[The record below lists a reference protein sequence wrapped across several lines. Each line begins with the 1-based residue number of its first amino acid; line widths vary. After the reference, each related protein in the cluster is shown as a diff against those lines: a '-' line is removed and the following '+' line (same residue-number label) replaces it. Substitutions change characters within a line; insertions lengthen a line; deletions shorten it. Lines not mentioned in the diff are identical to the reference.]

1 MSDPELLIV
10 LTAAACAAVLCV
22 LWLRQVVLLAPVKDA
37 RWRDKPPLLW
47 RAGGPLVRG
56 MAASIEPLL
65 PARVS
70 RQSSALLR
78 QAGLDAAITP
88 GELIAGQMIAA
99 MVLAVAVWW
108 VIPDGLIDADPIR
121 SANTFGYSS
130 GNASGNSWSMPA
142 VLLAASLGAF
152 WPLAWIREHRAKRLR
167 EISRALPF
175 YLDIVTL
182 SVESGTNLTGALS
195 HAVAKGPAGPLQAEL
210 ERVLSDIRA
219 GRTRAEAL
227 RALAERIDLP
237 AIASWVA
244 ALVSAERQ
252 GSSLGPILR
261 AQAEQRRQE
270 RFQLAEKLAMRAPV
284 KMLFPLLVFIF
295 PCTFVLLLFPVAVR
309 LLEEGLLR

>member
-1 MSDPELLIV
+1 MSDPDLLMV
-10 LTAAACAAVLCV
+10 LVAFACAAVLCV
-22 LWLRQVVLLAPVKDA
+22 LWLRQVVLHAPVKDA
-37 RWRDKPPLLW
+37 RWREKPPLLW
-47 RAGGPLVRG
+47 RASGPLVRG

-65 PARVS
+65 PARVT
-70 RQSSALLR
+70 RQSTALLR

-99 MVLAVAVWW
+99 IALAVSVWL
-108 VIPDGLIDADPIR
+108 VIPDVPLGAD
-121 SANTFGYSS
+121 SS
-130 GNASGNSWSMPA
+130 GSGNISENPWLTPA
-142 VLLAASLGAF
+142 ALLAASLGAF

-167 EISRALPF
+167 DISRSLPF

-210 ERVLSDIRA
+210 ERVLSDVRA

-252 GSSLGPILR
+252 GSSLGPTLR

>member
-22 LWLRQVVLLAPVKDA
+22 LWLRQVVLHAPVKDA

-47 RAGGPLVRG
+47 RASGPLVRG

-65 PARVS
+65 PARVT
-70 RQSSALLR
+70 RQSTALLR

-99 MVLAVAVWW
+99 IALAVSVWL
-108 VIPDGLIDADPIR
+108 VIPDVPLGADP
-121 SANTFGYSS
+121 SGS
-130 GNASGNSWSMPA
+130 GNTSENPWLTPA
-142 VLLAASLGAF
+142 ALLAASLGAF

-167 EISRALPF
+167 DISRSLPF

-210 ERVLSDIRA
+210 ERVLSDVRA
-219 GRTRAEAL
+219 GRTRSEAL

-252 GSSLGPILR
+252 GSSLGPTLR

>member
-1 MSDPELLIV
+1 
-10 LTAAACAAVLCV
+10 
-22 LWLRQVVLLAPVKDA
+22 
-37 RWRDKPPLLW
+37 
-47 RAGGPLVRG
+47 

-65 PARVS
+65 SARVT
-70 RQSSALLR
+70 RQSTALLR

-99 MVLAVAVWW
+99 IALAVSVWL
-108 VIPDGLIDADPIR
+108 VIPDAPLGAD
-121 SANTFGYSS
+121 SS
-130 GNASGNSWSMPA
+130 GSGNTSENPWLTPA
-142 VLLAASLGAF
+142 ALLAASLGAF

-167 EISRALPF
+167 DISRSLPF

-210 ERVLSDIRA
+210 ERVLSDVRA

>member
-10 LTAAACAAVLCV
+10 LVAFACAAVLCV
-22 LWLRQVVLLAPVKDA
+22 LWLRQVVLHAPVKDA

-47 RAGGPLVRG
+47 RASGPLVRG
-56 MAASIEPLL
+56 MGASIEPMM
-65 PARVS
+65 PARLS
-70 RQSSALLR
+70 RRSTTLLR

-88 GELIAGQMIAA
+88 GELIAGQMLAA
-99 MVLAVAVWW
+99 IVLAALAWW
-108 VIPDGLIDADPIR
+108 VIPDAPIDADPSR
-121 SANTFGYSS
+121 S
-130 GNASGNSWSMPA
+130 GNTSDNPWSMPA

-152 WPLAWIREHRAKRLR
+152 WPLTWIREHRAKRLR
-167 EISRALPF
+167 RISRALPF

-210 ERVLSDIRA
+210 ERVLSDVRA

-227 RALAERIDLP
+227 RSLADRIDLP

>member
-1 MSDPELLIV
+1 MSDPDILMV
-10 LTAAACAAVLCV
+10 LVAFACAAVLCV
-22 LWLRQVVLLAPVKDA
+22 LWLRQVVLHAPVKDA

-47 RAGGPLVRG
+47 RASGPLVRG

-65 PARVS
+65 SARVT
-70 RQSSALLR
+70 RQSTALLR

-99 MVLAVAVWW
+99 IALAVSVWL
-108 VIPDGLIDADPIR
+108 VIPDVPLGAD
-121 SANTFGYSS
+121 SS
-130 GNASGNSWSMPA
+130 GSGNISENPWLTPA
-142 VLLAASLGAF
+142 ALLAASLGAF

-167 EISRALPF
+167 HISRSLPF

-210 ERVLSDIRA
+210 ERVLSDVRA
-219 GRTRAEAL
+219 GRTRSEAL

-252 GSSLGPILR
+252 GSSLGPTLR

>member
-1 MSDPELLIV
+1 MSDPDLLMV
-10 LTAAACAAVLCV
+10 LVAFACAAVLCV
-22 LWLRQVVLLAPVKDA
+22 LWLRQVVLHAPVKDA
-37 RWRDKPPLLW
+37 RWREKPPLLW
-47 RAGGPLVRG
+47 RASGPLVRG

-65 PARVS
+65 PARVT
-70 RQSSALLR
+70 RQSTALLR

-99 MVLAVAVWW
+99 IALAVSVWL
-108 VIPDGLIDADPIR
+108 VIPDVPLGAD
-121 SANTFGYSS
+121 SS
-130 GNASGNSWSMPA
+130 GSGNISENPWLTPA
-142 VLLAASLGAF
+142 ALLAASLGAF

-167 EISRALPF
+167 DISRSLPF

-210 ERVLSDIRA
+210 ERVLSDVRA
-219 GRTRAEAL
+219 GRTRSEAL

-252 GSSLGPILR
+252 GSSLGPTLR

>member
-1 MSDPELLIV
+1 MSDPELLMV
-10 LTAAACAAVLCV
+10 LVAFACAAVLCV
-22 LWLRQVVLLAPVKDA
+22 LWLRQVVLHAPAKDA

-47 RAGGPLVRG
+47 RASGPLVRG
-56 MAASIEPLL
+56 MAASIEPMM
-65 PARVS
+65 PARLS
-70 RQSSALLR
+70 RRSTTLLR

-88 GELIAGQMIAA
+88 GELIAGQMLAA
-99 MVLAVAVWW
+99 IVLAALVWW
-108 VIPDGLIDADPIR
+108 VIPDAPIDADPSR
-121 SANTFGYSS
+121 SRNTAD
-130 GNASGNSWSMPA
+130 NPWSMPV

-167 EISRALPF
+167 RISRALPF

-210 ERVLSDIRA
+210 ERVLSDVRA

-227 RALAERIDLP
+227 RALADRIDLP

>member
-1 MSDPELLIV
+1 MSDPDLLMV
-10 LTAAACAAVLCV
+10 LLAFACAAVLCV
-22 LWLRQVVLLAPVKDA
+22 LWLRQVVLHAPVKDA

-47 RAGGPLVRG
+47 RASGPLVRG

-65 PARVS
+65 PARVT
-70 RQSSALLR
+70 RQSTALLR

-99 MVLAVAVWW
+99 IALAVSVWL
-108 VIPDGLIDADPIR
+108 VIPDVPLGAD
-121 SANTFGYSS
+121 SS
-130 GNASGNSWSMPA
+130 GSGNTSENPWLTPA
-142 VLLAASLGAF
+142 ALLAASLGAF

-167 EISRALPF
+167 DISRSLPF

-210 ERVLSDIRA
+210 ERVLSDVRA

-227 RALAERIDLP
+227 RALAERIELP

-252 GSSLGPILR
+252 GSSLGPTLR

>member
-10 LTAAACAAVLCV
+10 LGACACAAVLCL

-47 RAGGPLVRG
+47 RASGPLVRG
-56 MAASIEPLL
+56 IAASIEPLL
-65 PARVS
+65 PARMA
-70 RQSSALLR
+70 RQSTALLR

-99 MVLAVAVWW
+99 TALAVSVWL
-108 VIPDGLIDADPIR
+108 VIPDALLDADQ
-121 SANTFGYSS
+121 SSS
-130 GNASGNSWSMPA
+130 GNPSGNPWSMPA
-142 VLLAASLGAF
+142 LLLAASLGAF
-152 WPLAWIREHRAKRLR
+152 WPLAWIRERRAKRLR
-167 EISRALPF
+167 AISRALPF

-195 HAVAKGPAGPLQAEL
+195 HAVAKGPGGPLQAEL
-210 ERVLSDIRA
+210 ERVLSDVRA

-227 RALAERIDLP
+227 KALAERIDLP

-252 GSSLGPILR
+252 GSNLGPILR

>member
-22 LWLRQVVLLAPVKDA
+22 LWLRQVVLHAPVKDA

-47 RAGGPLVRG
+47 RASGPLVRG

-65 PARVS
+65 PARVT
-70 RQSSALLR
+70 RQSTALLR
-78 QAGLDAAITP
+78 QAGLDAALTP

-99 MVLAVAVWW
+99 IALAVSVWL
-108 VIPDGLIDADPIR
+108 VIPDAPLGAD
-121 SANTFGYSS
+121 SS
-130 GNASGNSWSMPA
+130 GSGNTSENPWLTPA
-142 VLLAASLGAF
+142 ALLAASLGAF

-167 EISRALPF
+167 DISRSLPF

-210 ERVLSDIRA
+210 ERVLSDVRA

>member
-22 LWLRQVVLLAPVKDA
+22 LWLRQVVLHAPVKDA
-37 RWRDKPPLLW
+37 RWREKPPLLW
-47 RAGGPLVRG
+47 RASGPLVRG

-65 PARVS
+65 PARVT
-70 RQSSALLR
+70 RQSTALLR

-99 MVLAVAVWW
+99 IALAVSVWL
-108 VIPDGLIDADPIR
+108 VIPDVPLGAD
-121 SANTFGYSS
+121 SS
-130 GNASGNSWSMPA
+130 GSGNISENPWLTPA
-142 VLLAASLGAF
+142 ALLAASLGAF

-167 EISRALPF
+167 AISRSLPF

-210 ERVLSDIRA
+210 ERVLSDVRA

-227 RALAERIDLP
+227 RALAQRIDLP

-270 RFQLAEKLAMRAPV
+270 RFQLAETLAMRAPV

>member
-1 MSDPELLIV
+1 MSDPDLLMV
-10 LTAAACAAVLCV
+10 LVAFACAAVLCV
-22 LWLRQVVLLAPVKDA
+22 LWLRQVVLHAPVKDA
-37 RWRDKPPLLW
+37 RWREKPPLLW
-47 RAGGPLVRG
+47 RASGPLVRG

-65 PARVS
+65 PARVT
-70 RQSSALLR
+70 RQSTALLR

-99 MVLAVAVWW
+99 IALAVSVWL
-108 VIPDGLIDADPIR
+108 VIPDVPLGSD
-121 SANTFGYSS
+121 SS
-130 GNASGNSWSMPA
+130 GSGNISENPWLTPA
-142 VLLAASLGAF
+142 ALLAASLGAF

-167 EISRALPF
+167 DISRSLPF

-210 ERVLSDIRA
+210 ERVLSDVRA

-252 GSSLGPILR
+252 GSSLGPTLR

>member
-22 LWLRQVVLLAPVKDA
+22 LWLRQVVLHAPVRDA

-47 RAGGPLVRG
+47 RASGPLVRG

-65 PARVS
+65 PARVT
-70 RQSSALLR
+70 RQSTALLR

-99 MVLAVAVWW
+99 IALAVSVWL
-108 VIPDGLIDADPIR
+108 VIPDVPLGAD
-121 SANTFGYSS
+121 SS
-130 GNASGNSWSMPA
+130 GSGNTSENPWLTPA
-142 VLLAASLGAF
+142 ALLAASLGAF

-167 EISRALPF
+167 DISRSLPF

-210 ERVLSDIRA
+210 ERVLSDVRA

-227 RALAERIDLP
+227 RALAERIELP

-252 GSSLGPILR
+252 GSSLGPTLR